1 MGIMWNYQA
10 VNSVTCEIEIESFR
24 KEVYVAIVRVRV
36 YTVSISFISCCIV
49 HRSQG
54 LNVLL
59 WQCYD
64 LANENQPK

>member
-1 MGIMWNYQA
+1 M
-10 VNSVTCEIEIESFR
+10 
-24 KEVYVAIVRVRV
+24 AIVGVRV

-59 WQCYD
+59 WQCCD
-64 LANENQPK
+64 IANENHPK